1 MAHLTRYW
9 RRNQIPIAMRNYAV
23 IALLF
28 LCASTSAQL
37 RLPLKTTNEISP
49 VLSKVIADFPHDFLH
64 IKGELIEEQPSIINY
79 ACALTMK
86 GMLPGIITQYGYASE
101 HAYSWKNLLL
111 ETENFAEAKE
121 KFKQFY
127 TQIRRTE
134 SSIEHLEIKL
144 AADYIEP
151 EEFKSFNSIR
161 FKMETVQELLKDVT
175 VDLTLQ
181 YEMDQ
186 WTITVSVFHVE
197 DAGNSLAGD

>member
-1 MAHLTRYW
+1 
-9 RRNQIPIAMRNYAV
+9 MRNYAV
-23 IALLF
+23 MALLF
-28 LCASTSAQL
+28 LCASAKAQL
-37 RLPLKTTNEISP
+37 RLPLKSSNEISP
-49 VLSKVIADFPHDFLH
+49 VLSKVISDFPNDFIH

-86 GMLPGIITQYGYASE
+86 GMQPGIITQYGYADE
-101 HAYSWKNLLL
+101 HAYSWKNTLL
-111 ETENFAEAKE
+111 ETESFTEAKN

-127 TQIRRTE
+127 TQIKKTE

-151 EEFKSFNSIR
+151 EELKTFNTIR

-186 WTITVSVFHVE
+186 WKITISVFHIE
-197 DAGNSLAGD
+197 DAGNSLAGSE